1 MQHVHLNRRKE
12 VKYLLT
18 QGAFVH
24 IFLRPLLFQ
33 IALLTFL
40 LLCNL
45 LECLLER
52 ATVFPYLNCCPSD
65 RLRTRTIFHV
75 MLL

>member
-45 LECLLER
+45 LECILER
-52 ATVFPYLNCCPSD
+52 ATVFPYLNCCPGD
-65 RLRTRTIFHV
+65 RVGSSVRHH
-75 MLL
+75 